1 MTIIDRCAELENE
14 LRERRI
20 ARIRQYEREMRRAET
35 LERVCFTL
43 LVIGFAVL
51 VVVML
56 CQ

>member
-14 LRERRI
+14 LRERRLQ
-20 ARIRQYEREMRRAET
+20 RLRQYEREMRRGEI
-35 LERVCFTL
+35 LERVCFAL

>member
-14 LRERRI
+14 LRERRLQ
-20 ARIRQYEREMRRAET
+20 RLRQYEREMRRGEI
-35 LERVCFTL
+35 LESVSFGL
-43 LVIGFAVL
+43 LWLGFIAL

>member
-14 LRERRI
+14 LRERRLQ
-20 ARIRQYEREMRRAET
+20 RLRQYEREMRRGEI
-35 LERVCFTL
+35 LESVCFGL
-43 LVIGFAVL
+43 LWLGFIAL

>member
-14 LRERRI
+14 LRERRLQ
-20 ARIRQYEREMRRAET
+20 RLRQYEREMRRTEI
-35 LERVCFTL
+35 LERVCFAL
-43 LVIGFAVL
+43 LVIGFIAL

>member
-20 ARIRQYEREMRRAET
+20 ARIRQYEREMRRAEI
-35 LERVCFTL
+35 LERACYYLML
-43 LVIGFAVL
+43 LGFVAL
-51 VVVML
+51 AVVML